1 MGVNQAV
8 MKAISALFLDYV
20 RRIMI
25 GRVSKS
31 ISHIVA
37 VPFFGRLF
45 LTARDFLHNLD
56 GPTTE
61 SRDDE

>member
-1 MGVNQAV
+1 MHF
-8 MKAISALFLDYV
+8 FLDYV

-25 GRVSKS
+25 RRVSKS
-31 ISHIVA
+31 TSHIVA
-37 VPFFGRLF
+37 APCFERLF
-45 LTARDFLHNLD
+45 LTVRDFLHNLD

>member
-1 MGVNQAV
+1 
-8 MKAISALFLDYV
+8 
-20 RRIMI
+20 MI
-25 GRVSKS
+25 RRVSKS

-37 VPFFGRLF
+37 VPFFERLF

-61 SRDDE
+61 SRDDEWSRDQTYGFGHWYSLLS